1 MTDRELEY
9 VVQLQRFIP
18 DDVSQASLARVLPA
32 HADVGRVD
40 ASADERV
47 DVVVVQ
53 HIDL

>member
-1 MTDRELEY
+1 MTDGELEY
-9 VVQLQRFIP
+9 VVQLQSFIP
-18 DDVSQASLARVLPA
+18 YDVSQTSLARVFPT

-53 HIDL
+53 YINL